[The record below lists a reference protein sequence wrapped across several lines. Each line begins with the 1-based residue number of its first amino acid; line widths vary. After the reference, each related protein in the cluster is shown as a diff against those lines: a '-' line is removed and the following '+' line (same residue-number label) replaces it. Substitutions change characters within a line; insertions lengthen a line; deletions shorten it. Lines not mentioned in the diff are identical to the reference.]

1 MNIHLRLATR
11 EERPLLAAMLP
22 NYLRELAADTDY
34 PHLARYWHEN
44 GRYPYLI
51 VNQAQ
56 PVGFALVRTLL
67 PATTMEVAEFYVA
80 KPWRKYGIGKCAVQ
94 ALFALHPGRWQLSVL
109 ADNPGGLAFWLSVV
123 PATAYRAW
131 VEKPGIRPHWALSF
145 SVGSAQ

>member
-11 EERPLLAAMLP
+11 EEQPLLAAMLP

-67 PATTMEVAEFYVA
+67 PATTMEMAEFYVA
-80 KPWRKYGIGKCAVQ
+80 KPWRKYGVGKSAVQ
-94 ALFALHPGRWQLSVL
+94 ALFALHPGRWQ
-109 ADNPGGLAFWLSVV
+109 LSVV

>member
-67 PATTMEVAEFYVA
+67 PATTMEMAEFYVA
-80 KPWRKYGIGKCAVQ
+80 KPWRKYGIGKSAVQ
-94 ALFALHPGRWQLSVL
+94 ALFALHPGRWQLSV
-109 ADNPGGLAFWLSVV
+109 V
-123 PATAYRAW
+123 PPTAYRAW

-145 SVGSAQ
+145 SVGSAP